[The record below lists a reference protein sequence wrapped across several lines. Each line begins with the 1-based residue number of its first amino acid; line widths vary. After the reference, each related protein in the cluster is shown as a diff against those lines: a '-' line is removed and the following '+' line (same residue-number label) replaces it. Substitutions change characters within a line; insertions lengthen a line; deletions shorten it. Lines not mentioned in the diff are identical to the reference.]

1 VTMADWEEEQ
11 QEDSQGEEDLLP
23 SKSELKRRA
32 HAVQALGMSLVELN
46 DKQLAQ
52 MPIDRD
58 DLLEAIAETKRIRS
72 NSARKRHI
80 QYIGKLMRD
89 IDPQPLQRALDELY
103 EGHRQATR
111 DFHDLEALREQVLAA
126 GTNGVDIV
134 MERWPH
140 ADRQKLRQ
148 LVLQAER
155 ERSRNKPPAASRKLF
170 KYLRELSG
178 NAD

>member
-1 VTMADWEEEQ
+1 MADREKEQ
-11 QEDSQGEEDLLP
+11 NGDPLDAEDSLP

-52 MPIDRD
+52 MPIDSD

-72 NSARKRHI
+72 NSARKRHM

-89 IDPQPLQRALDELY
+89 IDPEPLQRALDELY
-103 EGHRQATR
+103 EGHRKETR
-111 DFHDLEALREQVLAA
+111 AFHDLETLREQVLAA
-126 GTNGVDIV
+126 GPAGVDIV
-134 MERWPH
+134 MERWPQ

-148 LVLQAER
+148 LVLQHER

-170 KYLRELSG
+170 KYLRELSQ
-178 NAD
+178 DSD